1 MTRFFTL
8 ALLALG
14 LAAAPV
20 SIDGVTA
27 AHAQKAKKV
36 TKVTK
41 AKKASKQA
49 KSVYKGPIKK
59 GTGTKATVAKKTAAK
74 AAAQDEQKILFVK
87 PAIRNTNTIL
97 GQARQAVKAG
107 AKGQQL
113 LRDAVVRQH
122 AARKANAAGSPR
134 LAFYLTRAS
143 RGLAIEAIVQNGLKP
158 AEEPKADDFV
168 PTAEDIA
175 GVDEFI
181 TAVESENLVPPVD
194 VIPNDESIGT
204 DLPED
209 LGDDEGVAAK
219 PTSGPEV
226 EVQRQ

>member
-20 SIDGVTA
+20 TVDGVTA
-27 AHAQKAKKV
+27 AHAQKAKKT

-41 AKKASKQA
+41 TKKASKQA
-49 KSVYKGPIKK
+49 KSVFRGPVKK
-59 GTGTKATVAKKTAAK
+59 GTKATPAKKTAAK
-74 AAAQDEQKILFVK
+74 AAQEDEQKILFVK
-87 PAIRNTNTIL
+87 PAVRNTNAVL

-122 AARKANAAGSPR
+122 AARKANAAGQPR
-134 LAFYLTRAS
+134 LAFYLTRAA
-143 RGLAIEAIVQNGLKP
+143 RGLAIEAIVLNGLKP
-158 AEEPKADDFV
+158 AEEPKADGFV
-168 PTAEDIA
+168 PTADDIA
-175 GVDEFI
+175 GVDEYI
-181 TAVESENLVPPVD
+181 TAVENENLVPPID
-194 VIPNDESIGT
+194 VIPNDETIGN

-209 LGDDEGVAAK
+209 LGEDDGVVAR

-226 EVQRQ
+226 EVK